1 MTRRTFLKI
10 FSGLVSLPIIGKVL
24 APLKLTTG
32 VSKVPIIKTD
42 NVAMVNQNGLMH

>member
-10 FSGLVSLPIIGKVL
+10 FKIINLVSLPIIGKVL

-42 NVAMVNQNGLMH
+42 NLPGKPEKF